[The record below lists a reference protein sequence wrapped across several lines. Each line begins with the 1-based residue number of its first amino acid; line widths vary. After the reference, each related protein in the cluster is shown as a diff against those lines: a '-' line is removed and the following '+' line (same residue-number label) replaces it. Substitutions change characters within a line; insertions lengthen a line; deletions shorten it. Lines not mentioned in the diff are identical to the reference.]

1 MAECPHCKEKL
12 HFWNIKAECP
22 HCGSNIPNHNWEER
36 LEEDA
41 VKREES
47 FYKMHST
54 LNKLKF
60 AVVGT
65 PLRIIRFIFA
75 FLPIIGYVV
84 PLGAI
89 KYTTEAGQE
98 FSAST
103 INAIALFTKDTFKI
117 GELIGAITA
126 DLSNPNARLA
136 LISMLG
142 LAVSLLFGVI
152 AFFLIPILCKKPKQP
167 VTMIAHLISLVTY
180 SLSPVFLGKFIAAT
194 GAEGAV
200 GWGYYV
206 GIALFAIAFILD
218 IIVLTRKIG
227 PLDGKYIPDANK
239 DELQAEYAESI
250 GEPFKAKAENSEEG
264 GES

>member
-1 MAECPHCKEKL
+1 MAVCPHCQEKL
-12 HFWNIKAECP
+12 HIWNVRAECP
-22 HCGSNIPNHNWEER
+22 HCGANIPNHNWEGR

-41 VKREES
+41 LKREEA

-60 AVVGT
+60 SVVGT
-65 PLRIIRFIFA
+65 PLRIMRFLFA
-75 FLPIIGYVV
+75 FLPILGYVV

-89 KYTTEAGQE
+89 KYITGSGKEISAG
-98 FSAST
+98 T

-117 GELIGAITA
+117 GDLIGAITA
-126 DLSNPNARLA
+126 DLSNPNAKLA
-136 LISMLG
+136 LVCALG
-142 LAVSLLFGVI
+142 LALSLLFGVI

-167 VTMIAHLISLVTY
+167 VTMIAHLISLVAY
-180 SLSPVFLGKFIAAT
+180 SLFPVFLGKFITAT
-194 GAEGAV
+194 GAEGSI
-200 GWGYYV
+200 GWGCYV
-206 GIALFAIAFILD
+206 GIALFAIALFLD
-218 IIVLTRKIG
+218 IIVLTRKLG

-250 GEPFKAKAENSEEG
+250 GEPFKAKAENTQEG

>member
-54 LNKLKF
+54 LQKLKF
-60 AVVGT
+60 AVVGN

-75 FLPIIGYVV
+75 FPPIIGYVV

-117 GELIGAITA
+117 GELIGAVTA

-142 LAVSLLFGVI
+142 LAFSLLFGVI

-167 VTMIAHLISLVTY
+167 VTMMAHLISLVTY
-180 SLSPVFLGKFIAAT
+180 SLSPVFLG
-194 GAEGAV
+194 
-200 GWGYYV
+200 
-206 GIALFAIAFILD
+206 
-218 IIVLTRKIG
+218 
-227 PLDGKYIPDANK
+227 
-239 DELQAEYAESI
+239 
-250 GEPFKAKAENSEEG
+250 
-264 GES
+264 